1 MTWSSNQ
8 QKLAVATA
16 DRTIVLFD
24 EAGERRDKFS
34 TKPSDPNQGK
44 ASYVIRAVAF
54 SPDST
59 RLAVAQSDNIVY
71 VYKLGNGWGDRKI
84 ICNKFPVTTSVTAM
98 LWLTVGPIIAG
109 LEDGKVRALNCKTN
123 KSQNLYGADHMVVSL
138 AQNAR
143 GTGFISGHDDGS
155 VVRFFISDEPGQPSG
170 RLFQHQTAP
179 TALAWPHGEIV
190 AAGCDRKIAFY
201 DSQVGKCK
209 VD

>member
-1 MTWSSNQ
+1 M
-8 QKLAVATA
+8 
-16 DRTIVLFD
+16 
-24 EAGERRDKFS
+24 
-34 TKPSDPNQGK
+34 
-44 ASYVIRAVAF
+44 IRAVAF

-71 VYKLGNGWGDRKI
+71 VYKLGNGWGEKKI

-98 LWLTVGPIIAG
+98 LWLSVGPIIAG

-138 AQNAR
+138 AQNSR

-170 RLFQHQTAP
+170 RLFQHQTSP
-179 TALAWPHGEIV
+179 VALAWPHGEIV

-201 DSQVGKCK
+201 DSQVGIKPPFIMAT
-209 VD
+209 DIY